1 MQVRYGRQIKFLKTF
16 GFFEEMPWW
25 SDAQDG
31 VKPECEELDFAAN
44 KTSPGALNPGNFQEF
59 PGVSG
64 SAPVYAE
71 QASSARLSSCR
82 SSGFIAEAVVLLRQ

>member
-25 SDAQDG
+25 PDAQEG

-44 KTSPGALNPGNFQEF
+44 KTSPGALNPGNFQES

-64 SAPVYAE
+64 SAPACVE
-71 QASSARLSSCR
+71 QA
-82 SSGFIAEAVVLLRQ
+82 